1 MSFFIMPSQG
11 KNPAGGGSS
20 RSRGKCNIPLT
31 QRRGYLLL
39 CVFFC
44 LSSCCTC
51 RVRRFCLRVSVG
63 SPVLKNAPP
72 DTPASAPSP
81 KRSGQR
87 GPPPSSQDPHPPL
100 HARRRGI
107 PPPIPLIRAS
117 FPVDYR
123 RERSRKN
130 KTGKG
135 EAPLT
140 KRRGTPTPR
149 PVFPGLWRGT
159 PFSLRMRGDSPRC
172 SSAATDIS
180 RGALRRTRVG
190 SPTVQYMQGGRLIVQ

>member
-135 EAPLT
+135 GRPLSQ
-140 KRRGTPTPR
+140 KGEVPLPPDRF
-149 PVFPGLWRGT
+149 FPGCGGV
-159 PFSLRMRGDSPRC
+159 PPSLFE
-172 SSAATDIS
+172 
-180 RGALRRTRVG
+180 
-190 SPTVQYMQGGRLIVQ
+190 